1 MIKVSNV
8 SSKEIKKTT
17 PVVNTLK
24 SKIANSEAP
33 ITQVKLRATSRRR
46 SIEAIIVKEEPDN
59 LDWFNEDSMH
69 VFEETLPNAED
80 VKALVIGSASKPP
93 WNNDDNDS
101 VSHPSLVHEY
111 KQEPTDSINK
121 PEHPPCLPPRSPVDL
136 KPWIPLLEIEIQPPP
151 RKRLSKSTSR
161 TTKSTGNKYQSCS
174 ICPKRFLNY
183 NNHMQ
188 RWHSV
193 SPAKLYEC
201 EHCHKTFR
209 SNGNLQ
215 SHIVLH
221 TNQKNVICDQCG
233 AAFYF
238 QTDLRRHMR
247 SHSNVRPF
255 KCDLCGKTFKDL
267 GQTRTHMRSHS
278 GIKPYECTLCEKT
291 FVSTMGLHLHFRA
304 HTGEKPYHCDYCG
317 SAFADNS
324 TYKQHLRIHTGERP
338 YQCHLCG
345 KGTTQ
350 AGNLKSHLRHYHKL
364 IVKHVQKK
372 KWNHFGD

>member
-1 MIKVSNV
+1 MNPNTEQSDTIKGSIEK
-8 SSKEIKKTT
+8 SKKTRKT
-17 PVVNTLK
+17 QPVVKT
-24 SKIANSEAP
+24 
-33 ITQVKLRATSRRR
+33 KLQSSISRRR
-46 SIEAIIVKEEPDN
+46 SIEAIIVKEEPDSF
-59 LDWFNEDSMH
+59 DWFNEDSIH
-69 VFEETLPNAED
+69 VFEEILPKTEDAAEPM
-80 VKALVIGSASKPP
+80 VASASQPP
-93 WNNDDNDS
+93 WKNDDYQDENDS
-101 VSHPSLVHEY
+101 ISLPSSVHEY
-111 KQEPTDSINK
+111 KQEPVDTIAK
-121 PEHPPCLPPRSPVDL
+121 PEPPPHLSSISPEDL
-136 KPWIPLLEIEIQPPP
+136 KPWISSLEIKSPP
-151 RKRLSKSTSR
+151 RKLPSKSSAR
-161 TTKSTGNKYQSCS
+161 TTKSPRNKYQSCS

-193 SPAKLYEC
+193 SPAKSYEC

-221 TNQKNVICDQCG
+221 TNQKNVICEQCG

-291 FVSTMGLHLHFRA
+291 FVSSMGLHLHVRV
-304 HTGEKPYHCDYCG
+304 HSGEKPYQCDYCG

-338 YQCHLCG
+338 YVCHLCG

-372 KWNHFGD
+372 K